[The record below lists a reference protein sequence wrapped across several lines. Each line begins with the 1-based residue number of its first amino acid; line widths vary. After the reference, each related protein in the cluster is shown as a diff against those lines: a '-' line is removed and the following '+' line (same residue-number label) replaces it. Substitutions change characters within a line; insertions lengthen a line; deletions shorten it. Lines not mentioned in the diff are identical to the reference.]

1 MRELQLLIGSIE
13 NYQQSNNIPNFS
25 KAVIELD
32 RQRSLSDAE
41 LLKVVKRENSGEINS
56 MISKV
61 VSKRVY
67 EYCSRNDVA
76 VVECIEN
83 AVNSYNRR
91 SGVIHDQQLVRYLKK
106 KH

>member
-41 LLKVVKRENSGEINS
+41 LLKVVKR
-56 MISKV
+56 
-61 VSKRVY
+61 
-67 EYCSRNDVA
+67 
-76 VVECIEN
+76 
-83 AVNSYNRR
+83 
-91 SGVIHDQQLVRYLKK
+91 
-106 KH
+106 